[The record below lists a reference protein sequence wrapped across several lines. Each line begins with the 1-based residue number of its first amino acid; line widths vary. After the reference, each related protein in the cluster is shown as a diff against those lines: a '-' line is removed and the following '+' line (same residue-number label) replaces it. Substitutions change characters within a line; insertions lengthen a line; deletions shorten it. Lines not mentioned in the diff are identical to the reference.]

1 MSLDEAPAGYGKFDQ
16 RVDGYT
22 KVLLHPAA

>member
-1 MSLDEAPAGYGKFDQ
+1 LDEAPDAYKKFDQ

-22 KVLLHPAA
+22 KVILKP